1 MPETV
6 SRDRNAEY
14 LRRDVFDA
22 RMEAFMAEIR
32 LGNAEIRREMSQLEN
47 RIDAK
52 LTQLENRVDGKIAQ
66 LDSRITQL
74 DSKFERKFEVLSER
88 GDQNFAFL
96 NMRIDAMQ
104 TTVYWGFA
112 LMGLFVAIL
121 GFLITFAP
129 PIWGLLRRRGRSAVS
144 RKEVENIISA
154 SFDKYL
160 GQRAGT

>member
-47 RIDAK
+47 RI
-52 LTQLENRVDGKIAQ
+52 DGKIAQ

>member
-1 MPETV
+1 MLEAV
-6 SRDRNAEY
+6 SGDRNVEY

-22 RMEAFMAEIR
+22 KMEAFMAEIR
-32 LGNAEIRREMSQLEN
+32 LGNAEIRREMSQL
-47 RIDAK
+47 
-52 LTQLENRVDGKIAQ
+52 
-66 LDSRITQL
+66 DSRIDQL
-74 DSKFERKFEVLSER
+74 DSKFEQKFEILSER
-88 GDQNFAFL
+88 GEQNFAFL

-129 PIWGLLRRRGRSAVS
+129 PIWGLLRKRGRSAVS
-144 RKEVENIISA
+144 RREVENIISA

>member
-1 MPETV
+1 MPEAV
-6 SRDRNAEY
+6 SGDRNVEY

-22 RMEAFMAEIR
+22 KMEAFMAEIR
-32 LGNAEIRREMSQLEN
+32 LGNAEIRREMSQLES
-47 RIDAK
+47 RID
-52 LTQLENRVDGKIAQ
+52 
-66 LDSRITQL
+66 QL
-74 DSKFERKFEVLSER
+74 DSKFEQKFEILSER
-88 GDQNFAFL
+88 GEQNFAFL

-129 PIWGLLRRRGRSAVS
+129 PIWGLLRKRGRSAVS
-144 RKEVENIISA
+144 RREVENIISA